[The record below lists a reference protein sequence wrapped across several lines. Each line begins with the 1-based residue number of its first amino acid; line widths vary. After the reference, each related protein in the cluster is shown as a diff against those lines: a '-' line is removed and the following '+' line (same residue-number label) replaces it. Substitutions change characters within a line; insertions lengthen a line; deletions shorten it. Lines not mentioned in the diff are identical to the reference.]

1 MKRLFALFLTFLLTF
16 SVIPFGAFAAEN
28 GESPV
33 LENAPKPNFIT
44 QPQDVTTTVD
54 TIVTISFEAENY
66 DRIDWYII
74 EDGMT
79 TNLCHDRHPFSD
91 LTVKDNTLEIKV
103 GHLGSGT
110 QFFAEITYYGNGG
123 SEKVKSDVAT
133 LYIDMFPKI
142 RKQLEI
148 SRYNLE
154 KRSII
159 LSVHA
164 YNYHSFR
171 WEVEDNGEIMP
182 IKEARDKY
190 GFLFSYS
197 LSGCSYPDRQTDLFL
212 EKITEEMRG
221 LKFTMIYCGFDK
233 KSETRS
239 NTITL
244 DFGELP
250 PISDTS
256 LESSSATSSVETVT
270 DTKSEICDT
279 DVFIEESHVH
289 SFSGDYESNSESHY
303 RVCSC
308 GKKSEEEPHIIKNN
322 ICKKCGYILSDN
334 TLKPYVVTIIITGG
348 ILIISALVYLL
359 IAYKKRIFPFKKVNI
374 DTID

>member
-1 MKRLFALFLTFLLTF
+1 MKRLFALFIILLLTF
-16 SVIPFGAFAAEN
+16 SVMPFGAFATEN
-28 GESPV
+28 DESPV
-33 LENAPKPNFIT
+33 PENSPKPTFVT

-54 TIVTISFEAENY
+54 TTVTISFEAENY

-79 TNLCHDRHPFSD
+79 TNLCHNRHPFSD

-142 RKQLEI
+142 RKQLEV

-154 KRSII
+154 KRHIS
-159 LSVHA
+159 LRVHA
-164 YNYHSFR
+164 YNYRTSR
-171 WEVEDNGEIMP
+171 WEVEDNGQIMT
-182 IKEARDKY
+182 IKEAGDKY
-190 GFLFSYS
+190 GFSATSISCACTYPDFEKS
-197 LSGCSYPDRQTDLFL
+197 LSLGD
-212 EKITEEMRG
+212 ITEEMRG
-221 LKFTMIYCGFDK
+221 LKFTIIYCGFDG

-239 NTITL
+239 NTVTL

-250 PISDTS
+250 PISDAS

-270 DTKSEICDT
+270 DTKSEKCDT

-348 ILIISALVYLL
+348 ILIISAFVYLL
-359 IAYKKRIFPFKKVNI
+359 IAYKNRIFPFKKVNI